1 MDIKR
6 IFLIFFI
13 LILFSF
19 SVNASEEKEPI
30 NDYLYSAE
38 YFDYLI
44 ECAQIEKNKQEEL
57 ESQKNNEITIE
68 TDEITPFEQ
77 NDLASI
83 QEPFK
88 LRIESDLNINPYGET
103 FIEENS
109 KTIIPVGDNFSFIQ
123 DAIKKRNK
131 YASDEYRILAGAEL
145 KFLKYFNI
153 SSGLETNYRGL
164 DQNPSSRKV
173 YFSPGVNFNDK
184 LSLTFHNKFN
194 VSSKETDHDIGFN
207 ISPFK
212 SKSMDFGVYTGI
224 TRNQAGKQTESVYFS
239 TNFYFF

>member
-1 MDIKR
+1 MNIKK
-6 IFLIFFI
+6 IFLIALLFTI
-13 LILFSF
+13 FSF
-19 SVNASEEKEPI
+19 PVFAREEKEPI

-44 ECAQIEKNKQEEL
+44 ECAQIEKNKQEEML
-57 ESQKNNEITIE
+57 EVKAEELTIE
-68 TDEITPFEQ
+68 QDEITPFEQ
-77 NDLASI
+77 DDILSI

-88 LRIESDLNINPYGET
+88 LRIESDLNINPYSET
-103 FIEENS
+103 FIKENS
-109 KTIIPVGDNFSFIQ
+109 KTIIHVGNNFSFIQ
-123 DAIKKRNK
+123 YAIKKRNK
-131 YASDEYRILAGAEL
+131 YASDEYRILAGAEV

-153 SSGLETNYRGL
+153 ASGLETNYRGL

-173 YFSPGVNFNDK
+173 YFSPGVSFGDK

-194 VSSKETDHDIGFN
+194 VNSKETDHDIGFN
-207 ISPFK
+207 VSPFK

-224 TRNQAGKQTESVYFS
+224 TRNQSGKQTESVYFS